1 MNKRTVAAATA
12 GAVVAAALLRQQQ
25 QQRRADH
32 PSFGTGETGHSVAGH
47 SGTGHSVTGHSVTGH
62 SVTGHSVTG
71 QPITGGTA
79 LERRARFI
87 KNSSAASRNAKLA
100 SVAGRA
106 GGNFAVTRAKKVF
119 ASAERREELDLQ
131 FELKTAEQVA
141 ETLGQMKG
149 ALMKLGQMASYLD
162 QGLPEHV
169 RGALAELQQDAPP
182 MSPELAA
189 GMVETELGQRPEL
202 LFAEW
207 DPIPIASASI
217 GQVHRAITKEGTAV
231 AVKVQ
236 YPGVGEAMESD
247 LSNVHLLFAGM
258 GQLFPGF
265 DHKPF
270 VEEVK
275 ERLIEELD
283 YHNEARNQTLFADHY
298 NGHPTI
304 HIPRVV
310 EQYSTGRVLC
320 TELAEGV
327 HWNEVVGWSEE
338 ERNLAA
344 ETLYRFVFG
353 SLYQLSA
360 FNGDPHPGNYLF
372 RPGGQITFLDFG
384 LVKHFT
390 APELGHFEAMIRP
403 MVLNPDPAMFR
414 EAIETIGLLNPGAPF
429 TDAEVTAYFGH
440 FYEFMID
447 DAPFT
452 MTPEYASETVRRYFD
467 QRGPYGEIMK
477 TANLPPSFVIIQRI
491 NLGLYALFG
500 ELHATL
506 NFRRLAE
513 ETWPWVTAGPSTP
526 MGGRIDAWAQTLGTP
541 AT

>member
-1 MNKRTVAAATA
+1 M
-12 GAVVAAALLRQQQ
+12 AAALLRQQQ
-25 QQRRADH
+25 QRRSDH
-32 PSFGTGETGHSVAGH
+32 PSLGPDGSVD
-47 SGTGHSVTGHSVTGH
+47 VL
-62 SVTGHSVTG
+62 
-71 QPITGGTA
+71 TGGTA
-79 LERRARFI
+79 RERRDRFI
-87 KNSSAASRNAKLA
+87 KSSSAASRNAKLA

-106 GGNFAVTRAKKVF
+106 GSNYAVNRAKKVF
-119 ASAERREELDLQ
+119 ASAERREELDVE

-189 GMVETELGQRPEL
+189 GMVEAELGQRPEV

-207 DPIPIASASI
+207 DPVPIASASI
-217 GQVHRAITKEGTAV
+217 GQVHRAITQEGTAV

-236 YPGVGEAMESD
+236 YPGVADAMESD

-283 YHNEARNQTLFADHY
+283 YHNEARNQTLFADFY
-298 NGHPTI
+298 DGHPTI

-327 HWNEVVGWSEE
+327 HWNDLAGWTED

-390 APELGHFEAMIRP
+390 AHELSHFEAMIRP
-403 MVLNPDPAMFR
+403 MVLDPDPAKFR
-414 EAIETIGLLNPGAPF
+414 EAIERIGLLNPGEPF
-429 TDAEVTAYFGH
+429 TDDEVTAYFGH
-440 FYEFMID
+440 FYEFMIE

-513 ETWPWVTAGPSTP
+513 ETWPWVSAAPSTP
-526 MGGRIDAWAQTLGTP
+526 MGERVAAWARARGHQP
-541 AT
+541 S